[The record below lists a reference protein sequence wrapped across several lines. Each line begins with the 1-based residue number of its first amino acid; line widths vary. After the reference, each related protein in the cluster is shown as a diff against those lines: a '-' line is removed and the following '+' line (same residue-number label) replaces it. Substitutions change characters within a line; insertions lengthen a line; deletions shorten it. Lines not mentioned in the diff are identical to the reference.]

1 MQARP
6 QALMTAPQLGQ
17 LLLSARTARKM
28 SQAVLASSVG
38 LSQSRVSHLEQ
49 HANQISVEQL
59 MAWCAALELE
69 LSIGPRGRN
78 AEPGTVAAW

>member
-1 MQARP
+1 
-6 QALMTAPQLGQ
+6 MTAPQLGQ

-49 HANQISVEQL
+49 HANEISVEQL

-69 LSIGPRGRN
+69 ISIGPRGGLT
-78 AEPGTVAAW
+78 EPGTAAAW